1 MSKIKR
7 TIREHIK
14 DYLYNYDW
22 LEEEIGEIRESIITP
37 YIETDTNVGGGQSNI
52 PASPD
57 EMKAIKLADNIR
69 LTQLER
75 MKWAIDDVYDQV
87 DDTGKTFMELYYF
100 KKKYQIKGAADEA
113 GISERTAT
121 RLNTKIIIEIA
132 ERVGW
137 Y

>member
-7 TIREHIK
+7 TTREHIK
-14 DYLYNYDW
+14 DYLYNYEW
-22 LEEEIGEIRESIITP
+22 LEEEIKLIRESIITP
-37 YIETDTNVGGGQSNI
+37 YIETDNNIGGGQSNI

-57 EMKAIKLADNIR
+57 ETKAIKLADNIR

-75 MKWAIDDVYDQV
+75 MKWAIDDVYKQM
-87 DDTGKTFMELYYF
+87 DDTGKMFMKLYY
-100 KKKYQIKGAADEA
+100 KENYLTIDGVAMEI
-113 GISERTAT
+113 GVSPRTAK

-137 Y
+137 H